1 MRFLIAWL
9 PASIGRAFRRGL
21 VQIIREPGWLHGF
34 FALLGL
40 LTLLQLTILFGT
52 GVQAGLTLLRERTD
66 LRLTIQPNATDG
78 AIQGLVQELR
88 SQSYVE
94 EVLFIT
100 KEQAL
105 ERQKR
110 RDPELIEF
118 LSTFGLENPFP
129 DTLGIRLASLDAYPI
144 LKDFLRQ
151 PVYTA
156 VVDPSF
162 LSEATDQEQT
172 LGRIAEAVS
181 GSRILL
187 LFIVGV
193 MALVLL
199 STIVELVSRRAGS
212 RSQDL
217 FVERLMGGSR
227 IHLGLPFLLEI
238 GMLLFFA
245 LALSLL
251 FVVVLT
257 LLLPLAIP
265 VLRTDGL
272 FAPWGQTLRSL
283 FFVGL
288 PFTIII
294 EIIGLT
300 LLAVIGTVLALRVW
314 TAEAPRP

>member
-1 MRFLIAWL
+1 MQLFAWV
-9 PASIGRAFRRGL
+9 PPSIGRATRRGIM
-21 VQIIREPGWLHGF
+21 QIIREPGWLHGF
-34 FALLGL
+34 LALLGL
-40 LTLLQLTILFGT
+40 LTLLQLTLLFST
-52 GVQAGLTLLRERTD
+52 GVQAGLQLLREKTD
-66 LRLTIQPNATDG
+66 LRLTIQPGASDS

-88 SQSYVE
+88 NQSYIDD
-94 EVLFIT
+94 VLLVT

-105 ERQKR
+105 ERQRR

-118 LSTFGLENPFP
+118 LGTFGLDNPFP
-129 DTLGIRLASLDAYPI
+129 DTLGIRLNDLDAYPR

-151 PVYTA
+151 PVYTS
-156 VVDPSF
+156 VIDPAF

-172 LGRIAEAVS
+172 LGRIAEAIG

-187 LFIVGV
+187 FFIAGV

-227 IHLGLPFLLEI
+227 LYLGLPFLFEI
-238 GMLLFFA
+238 AALLFIA
-245 LALSLL
+245 LVLSII
-251 FVVVLT
+251 FVVIVT

-272 FAPWGQTLRSL
+272 FAPWGQTLRTL
-283 FFVGL
+283 FFSGL
-288 PFTIII
+288 PLMILL
-294 EIIGLT
+294 EIIGLMI
-300 LLAVIGTVLALRVW
+300 LATIGTVLALRVW
-314 TAEAPRP
+314 TAEAPTP